1 MIMKQHERYLT
12 SLFLKNI
19 LIVILVFIFL
29 SFFLNIFEEIKYF
42 ENKNSEIYIP
52 ILLTI
57 LNIPSIVFEILPFI
71 FLLGVMFFF
80 ISLYERDEI
89 ELLRSN
95 GIDNFKITI
104 IISVVSLIMGII
116 LILLYYSFSANLKS
130 LYLNIK
136 YKYSNTSDHLA
147 IVNEDGLWIKE
158 ISKDNEK
165 IFIINAKN
173 YKKNTLED
181 LQITELDND
190 YKLINTII
198 SEKANI
204 EKKDWS
210 LSGVKIYSNDKETV
224 ILKNFNYS
232 SSFNEKIISNLYSNL
247 NSLNIFQLIKLK
259 DNYKS
264 IGYSGTEVSLHL
276 NKIYSLPIYLTLTTI
291 IGALLM
297 FKLTFIKSKFF
308 LVLIGVFVSVIF
320 YYINYFSILF
330 GKNETLPVELSIWLP
345 QILIFLLCT
354 LGLTRLNEN

>member
-1 MIMKQHERYLT
+1 MILKQHERYL
-12 SLFLKNI
+12 SKLFLKNI
-19 LIVILVFIFL
+19 FIIIIVFVFL

-42 ENKNSEIYIP
+42 ENKKSEAYIP
-52 ILLTI
+52 IFLTI

-80 ISLYERDEI
+80 ISLYEKDEI
-89 ELLRSN
+89 ELLRGN
-95 GIDNFKITI
+95 GIDNLKITT
-104 IISVVSLIMGII
+104 IISIVSITLGII
-116 LILLYYSFSANLKS
+116 LIVLYYSFSANLKS

-147 IVNEDGLWIKE
+147 VVNEDGLWIKE
-158 ISKDNEK
+158 KSTDNEK

-173 YKKNTLED
+173 YKINSLER
-181 LQITELDND
+181 LEITELNNN
-190 YKLINTII
+190 YKLLSTIV
-198 SEKANI
+198 SDKADI
-204 EKKDWS
+204 KKKTWT
-210 LSGVKIYSNDKETV
+210 LSNVKIYSQDKKTKV
-224 ILKNFNYS
+224 LDSYLYS

-247 NSLNIFQLIKLK
+247 NSLNILQLIKLK

-264 IGYSGTEVSLHL
+264 IGYSATEVSIHL

-308 LVLIGVFVSVIF
+308 LVVVGVLVSVIF

-330 GKNETLPVELSIWLP
+330 GKNETLPVETSVWLP
-345 QILIFLLCT
+345 QILIFLICS
-354 LGLTRLNEN
+354 LGLTKLNEK

>member
-1 MIMKQHERYLT
+1 MIIKQHERYLT

-19 LIVILVFIFL
+19 LIITVVFVFL

-42 ENKNSEIYIP
+42 ENKTSETYIP
-52 ILLTI
+52 IVLTI

-80 ISLYERDEI
+80 ISLYEKDEI

-95 GIDNFKITI
+95 GIDNLKITTLISIVSI
-104 IISVVSLIMGII
+104 IFGII
-116 LILLYYSFSANLKS
+116 LIVLYYSFSANLKS

-147 IVNEDGLWIKE
+147 VVNEDGLWIKE
-158 ISKDNEK
+158 KSIDNKK

-173 YKKNTLED
+173 YKINSLER
-181 LQITELDND
+181 LEITELSNN
-190 YKLINTII
+190 YELLNTIV
-198 SEKANI
+198 SEKADI
-204 EKKDWS
+204 TEKTWT
-210 LSGVKIYSNDKETV
+210 LSDVKIYSKDKKTKF
-224 ILKNFNYS
+224 LDSYLYS

-247 NSLNIFQLIKLK
+247 NSLNILQLIKLK

-264 IGYSGTEVSLHL
+264 IGYSATEVSIHL

-297 FKLTFIKSKFF
+297 LKLNFIKSKFF
-308 LVLIGVFVSVIF
+308 LVIVGVLVSVIF
-320 YYINYFSILF
+320 YYMNYFSVLF
-330 GKNETLPVELSIWLP
+330 GKNETLPVEVAVWLP
-345 QILIFLLCT
+345 QLLILLICT
-354 LGLTRLNEN
+354 LGLTKLNEN

>member
-1 MIMKQHERYLT
+1 MIMKQHESYLT
-12 SLFLKNI
+12 KLFLKNI
-19 LIVILVFIFL
+19 LIIITVFVFL

-42 ENKNSEIYIP
+42 ENKNSETYIP
-52 ILLTI
+52 IFLTI

-95 GIDNFKITI
+95 GIDNLKITL
-104 IISVVSLIMGII
+104 IISIVSMILGII
-116 LILLYYSFSANLKS
+116 LIVLYYSFSANLKS

-136 YKYSNTSDHLA
+136 YKYSNSNDHLA

-158 ISKDNEK
+158 KSKDNRK

-173 YKKNTLED
+173 YNINSLEN
-181 LQITELDND
+181 LEITELDND
-190 YKLINTII
+190 YKLINTIVSDNADI
-198 SEKANI
+198 
-204 EKKDWS
+204 KKKIWV
-210 LSGVKIYSNDKETV
+210 LTNVKIYSKDRKTE
-224 ILKNFNYS
+224 ILESYKYS

-247 NSLNIFQLIKLK
+247 NSLNILQLIKLK

-264 IGYSGTEVSLHL
+264 IGYSATEVSLHL

-291 IGALLM
+291 IGAILM

-308 LVLIGVFVSVIF
+308 LVVIGVIISVIF

-330 GKNETLPVELSIWLP
+330 GKNETLPVEVSIWLP
-345 QILIFLLCT
+345 QILIFLICA
-354 LGLTRLNEN
+354 LGLMKLNEN